1 MASSKRNGT
10 KKYKAKPMPTS
21 GMGFAWRE
29 DEAVDASGT
38 SARGRDALRRR
49 AEKSL
54 QPYGCRL

>member
-1 MASSKRNGT
+1 
-10 KKYKAKPMPTS
+10 MPTS